1 MNSHAG
7 VGAVSS
13 AAPATSTSLFGQIY
27 SGAASFASGVVG
39 AAGTFLG
46 LGGGSDSDDDGAA
59 AANKSNPSYYSG
71 AGLLLWDAHS
81 KTVIL
86 GKDFNQEW
94 SDFGGKRD
102 QTDHDAWFTASR
114 EAAEESLGV
123 LNGSIVNK
131 QRVIAEVRAGTYVCY
146 LIDTTGT
153 KICKQ
158 FNDLAKAAGARRKR
172 IEVSQMLRFP
182 IADLVSVSLSQHTYC
197 KDIFGTAH
205 PIRSRILRAVRLF
218 YDQGLFR

>member
-1 MNSHAG
+1 
-7 VGAVSS
+7 
-13 AAPATSTSLFGQIY
+13 
-27 SGAASFASGVVG
+27 VG

-59 AANKSNPSYYSG
+59 AANKSNPSYYSGACSHLFSFGILSNSWNPPPPSLFFSLFFLSG

-131 QRVIAEVRAGTYVCY
+131 QRVIAEVRFTIVSVLVVVAIVQMLISRRIAATKFKRLQVRAGTYVCY

-153 KICKQ
+153 KICK
-158 FNDLAKAAGARRKR
+158 
-172 IEVSQMLRFP
+172 
-182 IADLVSVSLSQHTYC
+182 
-197 KDIFGTAH
+197 
-205 PIRSRILRAVRLF
+205 
-218 YDQGLFR
+218 

>member
-1 MNSHAG
+1 MD
-7 VGAVSS
+7 
-13 AAPATSTSLFGQIY
+13 
-27 SGAASFASGVVG
+27 
-39 AAGTFLG
+39 AAGSFLG

-59 AANKSNPSYYSG
+59 AAHKSNPSYYSGACSHLSSFGLLSNPSTPPLPHPHPLG

-102 QTDHDAWFTASR
+102 QTDRDAWFTASR

-131 QRVIAEVRAGTYVCY
+131 QRVIAEVRVMMVI
-146 LIDTTGT
+146 L
-153 KICKQ
+153 
-158 FNDLAKAAGARRKR
+158 
-172 IEVSQMLRFP
+172 
-182 IADLVSVSLSQHTYC
+182 LVVV
-197 KDIFGTAH
+197 
-205 PIRSRILRAVRLF
+205 AVV
-218 YDQGLFR
+218 